1 MVLCPNWGDRYL
13 RRIANASAPVK
24 DTSVTHVRLCC
35 LLFFLMASA
44 TWADESLDL
53 VNYRTYSPTL
63 SSSGQPS
70 AKQLAAVADAGF
82 ERVVYLALTDQDS
95 SLEHEDR
102 IVREL
107 GMGFA
112 QIPVIWERPTAEDFE
127 LFAAVMRQGADKR
140 TLVHCQINWRASSFV
155 FLYRTIYG
163 GVPMSDAKLDLDQ
176 VWTPQP
182 HWKDFIFEVL
192 ASHNLSPDCELC
204 DWDKPH
210 AMNH

>member
-1 MVLCPNWGDRYL
+1 MTY
-13 RRIANASAPVK
+13 
-24 DTSVTHVRLCC
+24 VRLCC
-35 LLFFLMASA
+35 LSLFLVASA
-44 TWADESLDL
+44 AWAEDSLDL
-53 VNYRTYSPTL
+53 VNYRMYSPTL

-70 AKQLAAVADAGF
+70 AEQLATVAEAGF

-95 SLEHEDR
+95 SLKHEDR
-102 IVREL
+102 IVRDL
-107 GMGFA
+107 GMQFA
-112 QIPVIWERPTAEDFE
+112 HIPVIWRQPTVEDFE
-127 LFAAVMRQGADKR
+127 LFAAVMQQGADKK

-155 FLYRTIYG
+155 FLYRVIYG

-176 VWTPQP
+176 VWVPQP

-210 AMNH
+210 VMNH